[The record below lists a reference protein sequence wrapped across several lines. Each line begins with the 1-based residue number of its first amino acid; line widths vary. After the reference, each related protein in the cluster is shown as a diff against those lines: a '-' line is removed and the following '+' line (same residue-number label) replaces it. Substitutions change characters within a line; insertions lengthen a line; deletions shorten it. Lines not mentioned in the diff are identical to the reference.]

1 MVRMI
6 PIQEASAR
14 LAELVRALEPGDQI
28 VLTDG
33 TRRVG
38 RIVPEPLP
46 QTQRQAGV
54 CKGMLEIIVLG
65 RGHAPQQHHGVADRN
80 PPR

>member
-6 PIQEASAR
+6 PIQEASAH

-54 CKGMLEIIVLG
+54 CKGMLEIIDDEEDAILDHFRDYV
-65 RGHAPQQHHGVADRN
+65 P
-80 PPR
+80 

>member
-6 PIQEASAR
+6 PIQEASAH
-14 LAELVRALEPGDQI
+14 LAELVRALGPDDQI

-46 QTQRQAGV
+46 QTHLQAGV
-54 CKGMLEIIVLG
+54 CKGMLEVMDDEEDAILDHFRDYV
-65 RGHAPQQHHGVADRN
+65 P
-80 PPR
+80 

>member
-6 PIQEASAR
+6 PTQEASAR

-54 CKGMLEIIVLG
+54 CKGMLEIIDDEEDAILDHF
-65 RGHAPQQHHGVADRN
+65 RDYAP
-80 PPR
+80 